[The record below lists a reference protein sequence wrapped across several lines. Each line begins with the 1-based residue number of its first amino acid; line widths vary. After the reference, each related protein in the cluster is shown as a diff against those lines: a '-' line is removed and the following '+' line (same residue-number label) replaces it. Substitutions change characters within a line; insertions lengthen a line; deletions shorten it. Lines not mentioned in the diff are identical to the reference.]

1 VPFSSTNI
9 GKSPRWGGET
19 FNEGVCALKD
29 PKLFRFVIFVL
40 KWYMEFVRRWIVLK
54 LNSDGAVKRWI
65 LELTPLENILFIFLL
80 SIFNSVK
87 FTKAGGRLSKFVT
100 VC

>member
-1 VPFSSTNI
+1 M
-9 GKSPRWGGET
+9 
-19 FNEGVCALKD
+19 CALKD

-65 LELTPLENILFIFLL
+65 LELTNSLFRTWGFHLFLL